1 MTFQSPGSLRLVLIK
16 LFFRNV
22 PVMEREKICFQNESK
37 SLRVQ
42 AQCKQCKQRGLKNE
56 NVQLTYNDFCFT
68 AQCSKFQLGG
78 QLIGFFSCLTAFHAG
93 ATWDV
98 CTKR

>member
-1 MTFQSPGSLRLVLIK
+1 M
-16 LFFRNV
+16 
-22 PVMEREKICFQNESK
+22 

-42 AQCKQCKQRGLKNE
+42 AQCKQCKQGKQRGLKNE